1 MKTFRDLYIHLNGM
15 NIDIFTQKLVGDSGF
30 Q

>member
-15 NIDIFTQKLVGDSGF
+15 NLNVFTQILFGDSGF